1 MSLSGGK
8 MCVKYLM
15 FIFNFLFLIMGAVL
29 LGVGIWLKVDKSYS
43 DIADQFFSQ
52 YSFLTASNIA
62 IGVGVFIVFIS
73 FLGCCGAVKEIR
85 SMLFGFFILM
95 LLIFIAEIVVAAFAY
110 SKRNDIKADMQNDFK
125 KAILQ
130 DYGTPNN
137 GIVNTTID
145 TFQKTFMCCGYD
157 SYIDYYNSIYTKN
170 SGTLP
175 SSCCVKDTSDPC
187 PTSNPKYL
195 SVYYQ
200 KGCFEQV
207 VQFIKKNL
215 LLIGGLSIAF
225 AVIQILGMV
234 FSLVLFCALGGKGE
248 YV

>member
-1 MSLSGGK
+1 
-8 MCVKYLM
+8 
-15 FIFNFLFLIMGAVL
+15 MGAVL
-29 LGVGIWLKVDKSYS
+29 LGVGIWLKVDKSYA
-43 DIADQFFSQ
+43 DIADQFFSE

-62 IGVGVFIVFIS
+62 IAVGVFIVIIS

-95 LLIFIAEIVVAAFAY
+95 LLIFIAEIVAAAFAY
-110 SKRNDIKADMQNDFK
+110 AKRNDLKSDMRNDFK
-125 KAILQ
+125 KAIIY

-137 GIVNTTID
+137 AIVNTTID

-157 SYIDYYNSIYTKN
+157 GYLDYYYSAYTNK
-170 SGTLP
+170 TDFLP
-175 SSCCVKDTSDPC
+175 ESCCVKNSGHPC
-187 PTSNPKYL
+187 PTHKASL
-195 SVYYQ
+195 LAEAYYQ
-200 KGCFEQV
+200 QGCFNQV
-207 VQFIKKNL
+207 MQYLRKNL

-234 FSLVLFCALGGKGE
+234 FSLILFCALGGQGE